1 MQKFQ
6 GQHLVD
12 LGGVIAAA
20 PEMSRHDGF
29 KTAPFEIR
37 PRKSARIQKHFPNI
51 SGESVAILDPEMVEL
66 LPSEEQAFETE
77 RREEMIDAGHPLGHP
92 GVVGVVRL
100 DETVA
105 EAPIVKIHEP
115 TAAAV

>member
-51 SGESVAILDPEMVEL
+51 SGESVPIPDPEMVEL

-77 RREEMIDAGHPLGHP
+77 RREEMIDPGHPLGHP
-92 GVVGVVRL
+92 GVVGVFRL
-100 DETVA
+100 DKKLE
-105 EAPIVKIHEP
+105 EAPIGKSRE
-115 TAAAV
+115 TSAAPV

>member
-6 GQHLVD
+6 GQHLMD
-12 LGGVIAAA
+12 LGGVIAAT

-37 PRKSARIQKHFPNI
+37 PRKSTRIQKHFPDI
-51 SGESVAILDPEMVEL
+51 FGESVPVPDPEMVER

-77 RREEMIDAGHPLGHP
+77 RREQMIDPGHPLGHT

-100 DETVA
+100 EKKLE
-105 EAPIVKIHEP
+105 EALIGRS
-115 TAAAV
+115 